1 MNKLAILSAVGL
13 IGCGSL
19 ASTDAEA
26 RSRRG
31 TAGAVAAGVVGG
43 LAAGALI
50 GAATNAY
57 AAPTYSYGPSY
68 YPDYGYGT
76 TYGYA
81 PAPTYRTTRVV
92 RSYDY
97 APDVYEEYVPARTYR
112 TARVVRSY
120 GAYAPA
126 TYSWGGPGVSIG
138 YATPG
143 YSYYGW

>member
-1 MNKLAILSAVGL
+1 MNKLAILSAVAL

-97 APDVYEEYVPARTYR
+97 APDVYEESPRPEPTGRPEWSAAMVPMLPRR
-112 TARVVRSY
+112 
-120 GAYAPA
+120 
-126 TYSWGGPGVSIG
+126 
-138 YATPG
+138 TPG
-143 YSYYGW
+143 AARA